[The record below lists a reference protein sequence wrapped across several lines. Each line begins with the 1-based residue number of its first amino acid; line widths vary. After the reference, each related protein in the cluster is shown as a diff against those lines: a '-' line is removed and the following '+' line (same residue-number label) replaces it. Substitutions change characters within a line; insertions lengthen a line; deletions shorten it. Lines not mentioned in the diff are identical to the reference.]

1 MLAISEFSKIDVNV
15 ILLSW
20 KVRIEWNGN
29 NTINDNYY
37 FDAKKK
43 LNDYILTKSTQ
54 RPWQLKDT
62 SAFSSNL
69 IIILLVD
76 ANIIFLSWNS
86 FYRMKY

>member
-20 KVRIEWNGN
+20 KVPIEWNGN

-43 LNDYILTKSTQ
+43 SNDYVLTKSTQ
-54 RPWQLKDT
+54 RP
-62 SAFSSNL
+62 
-69 IIILLVD
+69 
-76 ANIIFLSWNS
+76 
-86 FYRMKY
+86 